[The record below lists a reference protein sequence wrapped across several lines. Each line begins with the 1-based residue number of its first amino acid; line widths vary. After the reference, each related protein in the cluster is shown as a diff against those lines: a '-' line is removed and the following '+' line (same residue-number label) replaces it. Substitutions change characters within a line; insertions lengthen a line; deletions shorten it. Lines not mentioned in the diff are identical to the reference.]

1 MYDLRYLVM
10 RWDRRS
16 VESRIRR
23 QCLPPKLRD
32 ATAKATPPAFAIT
45 AVIPRYRDG
54 GAFVKFVAPDP
65 EATERA
71 VSEFLREQRLKPW
84 FSPSTRVRAFLVRG
98 EPWLEDLHRCF
109 PSTCLRVEF
118 HQQKG
123 AGGSGLPAMGP
134 EALYALF
141 RPYGRISDIAVNP
154 GSKDGV
160 PASAVIQ
167 FVRIRSATSARN
179 CLHGLLATPPE
190 MEAAKA
196 GSKADRAA
204 RPDKAGGAERPG
216 RAPREGAV
224 LRITYERTTKTRWIG
239 DWLAKHPRIVLPVL
253 AAVLTATAVWVFDP
267 IRTFFIRARITH
279 SLHFADL
286 GLTPYWGWLKATTV
300 GRLPGLG
307 SGPRGD
313 GAEDPAALW
322 DERKDAVERINSWL
336 NECEETF
343 IVNRVP
349 LFFFWA
355 PLTVSLSLSPP
366 LFCAPFV
373 PPSLPFGKLEGF
385 LGRKAE
391 RKIEFARTLFLSL
404 FFIPTPPH
412 THSHFFPVLPSSR
425 TEEDGRP
432 KYRDIVTDYLDC
444 ARAAR
449 IGQTRAG
456 DGLGARRPQERAAD
470 RLQAHQ

>member
-1 MYDLRYLVM
+1 M

-23 QCLPPKLRD
+23 QCLPPKLRN
-32 ATAKATPPAFAIT
+32 ATAKDTAPAFAIT
-45 AVIPRYRDG
+45 AVIPRHRDG

-71 VSEFLREQRLKPW
+71 VGDFLREQRLKPW

-109 PSTCLRVEF
+109 PSTTLRVEF
-118 HQQKG
+118 HKQKG
-123 AGGSGLPAMGP
+123 AEGSGPPAMGP

-160 PASAVIQ
+160 PASAIIQ

-179 CLHGLLATPPE
+179 CLHGLLAMPPE
-190 MEAAKA
+190 MGAAKA

-204 RPDKAGGAERPG
+204 RPDKAGGPERQG

-224 LRITYERTTKTRWIG
+224 LRIMYERTAKTRWIG
-239 DWLAKHPRIVLPVL
+239 DWLARHPRIVLPVL

-286 GLTPYWGWLKATTV
+286 SLTPYWGWLKATTV

-307 SGPRGD
+307 SRPRGD
-313 GAEDPAALW
+313 GADDPAALW
-322 DERKDAVERINSWL
+322 DERKDAVESINSWL

-343 IVNRVP
+343 IVSLAP
-349 LFFFWA
+349 LFYIFRANGMAF
-355 PLTVSLSLSPP
+355 PLSPASSFLCP
-366 LFCAPFV
+366 LCAPFS
-373 PPSLPFGKLEGF
+373 PLW
-385 LGRKAE
+385 
-391 RKIEFARTLFLSL
+391 
-404 FFIPTPPH
+404 
-412 THSHFFPVLPSSR
+412 
-425 TEEDGRP
+425 
-432 KYRDIVTDYLDC
+432 
-444 ARAAR
+444 
-449 IGQTRAG
+449 
-456 DGLGARRPQERAAD
+456 
-470 RLQAHQ
+470 